1 MASIEYNVMQ
11 GFWAIGQAGFGIP
24 SGTAPIDPRVVAVG
38 VIRIVLSMVGFFFFL
53 LMLYAGY
60 LWITAYGQEEKIK
73 QSLKLGRAAVLGLLV
88 VIGSYAITVFVFY
101 MLTRAAGGI
110 FYNPSNPTY
119 DILET
124 DAGY

>member
-1 MASIEYNVMQ
+1 MASIEQNIMQ
-11 GFWAIGQAGFGIP
+11 GFSTIGEFGFGFSP
-24 SGTAPIDPRVVAVG
+24 ETSPIDPRIVAIG
-38 VIRIVLSMVGFFFFL
+38 VIRIILSMVGFFFFL

-60 LWITAYGQEEKIK
+60 LWITAYGEEEKIK
-73 QSLKLGRAAVLGLLV
+73 QSLKLSRAAVLGLLV